1 MIVSLLAAALSLS
14 ALPQADQDDLHCLAY
29 LSVAAGKVK
38 GDLRTKV
45 DGGALYYFGRIQA
58 RSPQL
63 DIAAALDAILEAP
76 GYGAQT
82 YQADKA
88 RCHAQL
94 DPLAGQFE
102 AWKDKYEG
110 AR

>member
-1 MIVSLLAAALSLS
+1 MIVSVLAAALSLT

-29 LSVAAGKVK
+29 LSVAAGKVE
-38 GDLRTKV
+38 GDLRTRV

-58 RSPQL
+58 RSPQI
-63 DIAAALDAILEAP
+63 DIAAALEEILQAP
-76 GYGAQT
+76 GYGPQT

-94 DPLAGQFE
+94 DPLASQLE
-102 AWKDKYEG
+102 AWKGKYE
-110 AR
+110 AAK